1 MKTEYEYILEV
12 FKTGS
17 FSKAAQNLFIT
28 QPALSIAIKKIEKDI
43 HMPLFDRS
51 HKPLTLTP
59 AGKIFITNIL
69 QMKELENNLTRS
81 IQDLDNLESGELRL
95 AGTQYLNSHVIPA
108 AIDQY
113 IAAHPKVS
121 LSLLEE
127 NSGKLNDLLK
137 YGLVDMVLHC
147 GEYDSS
153 KYRGIP
159 FFRDHLFLA
168 VPRKYISAPPL
179 LEKSYCAEE
188 LLKDDFLTNPKPKV
202 PLEYFSNVPFLLLTN
217 TNNLRVR
224 ALAICHENQ
233 FTPNIR
239 FQAEQLETAYYLAA
253 HGLGATFISDV
264 MIREHHFPNLV
275 FYPIDSPVAVR
286 IYHAVIHKYSY
297 LSRHME
303 TFIDLARKTWKGKS
317 NYCIDD

>member
-1 MKTEYEYILEV
+1 
-12 FKTGS
+12 
-17 FSKAAQNLFIT
+17 
-28 QPALSIAIKKIEKDI
+28 
-43 HMPLFDRS
+43 MPLFDRS

-69 QMKELENNLTRS
+69 QMKVEPENNLTRS

-159 FFRDHLFLA
+159 FFRDH
-168 VPRKYISAPPL
+168 
-179 LEKSYCAEE
+179 
-188 LLKDDFLTNPKPKV
+188 
-202 PLEYFSNVPFLLLTN
+202 FS
-217 TNNLRVR
+217 
-224 ALAICHENQ
+224 
-233 FTPNIR
+233 
-239 FQAEQLETAYYLAA
+239 
-253 HGLGATFISDV
+253 
-264 MIREHHFPNLV
+264 
-275 FYPIDSPVAVR
+275 
-286 IYHAVIHKYSY
+286 
-297 LSRHME
+297 
-303 TFIDLARKTWKGKS
+303 
-317 NYCIDD
+317 

>member
-1 MKTEYEYILEV
+1 
-12 FKTGS
+12 
-17 FSKAAQNLFIT
+17 
-28 QPALSIAIKKIEKDI
+28 
-43 HMPLFDRS
+43 
-51 HKPLTLTP
+51 
-59 AGKIFITNIL
+59 
-69 QMKELENNLTRS
+69 MKELENNLTRS

-179 LEKSYCAEE
+179 LEK
-188 LLKDDFLTNPKPKV
+188 
-202 PLEYFSNVPFLLLTN
+202 
-217 TNNLRVR
+217 
-224 ALAICHENQ
+224 AIVQRN
-233 FTPNIR
+233 F
-239 FQAEQLETAYYLAA
+239 
-253 HGLGATFISDV
+253 
-264 MIREHHFPNLV
+264 
-275 FYPIDSPVAVR
+275 
-286 IYHAVIHKYSY
+286 
-297 LSRHME
+297 
-303 TFIDLARKTWKGKS
+303 
-317 NYCIDD
+317 